1 VEVNARPIES
11 EEAIPFLLGWVALDH
26 RLVRRLIIQV
36 IAEVAEERDA
46 AQVMAILPEVSSDII
61 PLLSSDSAGV

>member
-11 EEAIPFLLGWVALDH
+11 EEAIPFLLGGVALDD